1 MAESGEVDFSEMANR
16 AIRSLG
22 HENAPSDLALRL
34 DYRIQHLLVDEF
46 QDTSFSQVHLLDKLT
61 AGWSDG
67 DGRTL
72 FLVGDP
78 MQSIY
83 RFRKAEVS
91 LFIKAWQGRLF
102 DHIRLS
108 AVAAERKLPLDP
120 ARRGLGQP
128 GFSRGDAPAKRCR
141 TRRRQLQRGRYQT
154 RCSG

>member
-1 MAESGEVDFSEMANR
+1 M
-16 AIRSLG
+16 
-22 HENAPSDLALRL
+22 ALRL

-46 QDTSFSQVHLLDKLT
+46 QDTSFSQIRLLDQLT

-91 LFIKAWQGRLF
+91 LFIKAWQGDLF
-102 DHIRLS
+102 DHILLEPLQLTVNFRS
-108 AVAAERKLPLDP
+108 TRPIVEWVNQTFPMVMPNVSDPVMGAVSYSKASTKPEVLDNGTVAIQILPERD
-120 ARRGLGQP
+120 
-128 GFSRGDAPAKRCR
+128 DD
-141 TRRRQLQRGRYQT
+141 
-154 RCSG
+154 